1 MKNFYIN
8 GIVCFLISNLT
19 FFAEAQQEHV
29 SELSVNP
36 AAYNRSVL
44 QLKSTIADTLELP
57 FFDDFTYPSNKLNEF
72 NWLDRNVSVNESYA
86 IDPIS
91 TGTATFDAL
100 NLYGKIYDHAGVFPF
115 EADHLTSKPI
125 NLEGKSNIYV
135 SFFYQPEGFGDQPEV
150 GDSLMLYFKS
160 VPDNSWV
167 PVWSVPGEGLHDF
180 KQAMVPI
187 DEDRFLKNGFQ
198 FRFTNK
204 ASLSKEP
211 VPGLK
216 TNTDHWHLDYLYL
229 DENRSA
235 SDTTYNDVVF
245 SQRIGSILENY
256 SIVPWKHFPNAR
268 NQELKRKQLT
278 LHVKNLNSLVLQV
291 DIRYL
296 FQDELNPLHQ
306 STFTYNPA
314 NLKAGEDTTFIED
327 IDFDFIL
334 SESDDSAIFLV
345 KTNLRGI
352 DNDFNRVKNDTLIH
366 YQKFEDFYAYDDGS
380 AEAGYG
386 FRGIGSEVAQLA
398 YFYETYKDDSLRA
411 IDIKFNPTIGDTLN
425 GQSFWLTIW
434 AFDEQNELPGNILY
448 EKIEPVKAIETGFIR
463 YELDAPIF
471 MTGKFFIGWQQVYS
485 NYLNI
490 GYDRNRNNSENTY
503 INFNGFWQNS
513 GESGTLMI
521 RPVFGEKKLVTH
533 NFDETINNGHQEIS
547 VYPNPASDQL
557 HINGLGQVRSWTA
570 TIYDL
575 TGKVILTQ
583 PLTGN
588 LLKVTSLEPGI
599 YFLKVQNRLGVN
611 HTKKIMI
618 SK

>member
-1 MKNFYIN
+1 MKRLYIN
-8 GIVCFLISNLT
+8 GIVCFLISNLV
-19 FFAEAQQEHV
+19 FIAEAQQEHV
-29 SELSVNP
+29 SELSANP
-36 AAYNRSVL
+36 AAINRGAL
-44 QLKSTIADTLELP
+44 QLKSSVADTLELP
-57 FFDDFTYPSNKLNEF
+57 FFDDFTYPSNKLNEH
-72 NWLDRNVSVNESYA
+72 NWMDKNVSVNESYA
-86 IDPIS
+86 ISPVS
-91 TGTATFDAL
+91 AGTATFDAL
-100 NLYGKIYDHAGVFPF
+100 NSFGKIYDHAGIFPF
-115 EADHLTSKPI
+115 EADQLTSKPM
-125 NLEGKSNIYV
+125 NLQGKDNVYL
-135 SFFYQPEGFGDQPEV
+135 SFFYQPQGFGDQPELA
-150 GDSLMLYFKS
+150 DSLMLFFKS
-160 VPDNSWV
+160 VPNNAWV
-167 PVWSVPGEGLHDF
+167 PVWSVAGERLHDF
-180 KQAMVPI
+180 KQVIVPV
-187 DEDRFLKNGFQ
+187 DDDRFLQDGFQ
-198 FRFTNK
+198 FRFINK

-211 VPGLK
+211 VLGLK
-216 TNTDHWHLDYLYL
+216 TNTDHWHIDYLYL
-229 DENRSA
+229 NENRSA
-235 SDTTYNDVVF
+235 ADTIYNDIVF

-296 FQDELNPLHQ
+296 FQDQLNPSHQ
-306 STFTYNPA
+306 STFNYNPA

-345 KTNLRGI
+345 KTNLRDI
-352 DNDFNRVKNDTLIH
+352 DNDFNRVHNDTMIH
-366 YQKFEDFYAYDDGS
+366 YQKFKDFYAYDDGS

-425 GQSFWLTIW
+425 GQSFWLTVW
-434 AFDEQNELPGNILY
+434 AFDEQNELPGKILY

-490 GYDRNRNNSENTY
+490 GYDRNRNNSKKTY

-521 RPVFGEKKLVTH
+521 RPVFGEKKLVTQQLDEAIIH
-533 NFDETINNGHQEIS
+533 NQNEIS

-557 HINGLGQVRSWTA
+557 HINSLSRNQLWTA
-570 TIYDL
+570 TIYNL
-575 TGKVILTQ
+575 TGKVVLTQ
-583 PLTGN
+583 PLSGN
-588 LLKVTSLEPGI
+588 LLNVTSLKTGI
-599 YFLKVQNRLGVN
+599 YLLKVQNRFGVS

-618 SK
+618 DR